1 MWYKS
6 ESNTRPAA
14 VDTTSSKKYVY
25 IRKNIKEVE
34 RKDEMTEIKVKFYQ
48 YDEVK
53 IPKEIYPIMEVQTN
67 QDDRLNDIEDAI
79 AEIIGGEIV

>member
-6 ESNTRPAA
+6 ESTARPAA
-14 VDTTSSKKYVY
+14 VDATSSKKYVY

-53 IPKEIYPIMEVQTN
+53 IPKEIYPIMEAQTN
-67 QDDRLNDIEDAI
+67 QNDRLNDIEDAI
-79 AEIIGGEIV
+79 AEIIGGEII

>member
-6 ESNTRPAA
+6 ESTARPAA
-14 VDTTSSKKYVY
+14 VDTISSKKYVY

-34 RKDEMTEIKVKFYQ
+34 REDEMTEIKVKFYQ
-48 YDEVK
+48 YDEAK
-53 IPKEIYPIMEVQTN
+53 IPKEIYPIIESQTN